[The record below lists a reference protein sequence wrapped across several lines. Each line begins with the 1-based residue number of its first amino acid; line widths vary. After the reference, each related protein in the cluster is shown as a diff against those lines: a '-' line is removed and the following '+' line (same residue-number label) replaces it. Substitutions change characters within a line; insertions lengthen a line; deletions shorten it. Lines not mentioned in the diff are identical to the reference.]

1 MFWMRNIIP
10 LLFSNWELNVLIAY
24 FLKETKA
31 KRLTLNCIFLHNTW
45 SKVEHFCIINRVF
58 VQRQLWLRNGS
69 FMEVSFA
76 TNYSYNGLHFK
87 KYGVRKWR
95 RSRLWNPRWSAELP
109 LLRNIYDY
117 PDALLE
123 MNDLFKRRLQQ
134 NTLFVSCEKGPTY
147 EPRPISYR
155 DNLVDY
161 TLRDDVTISHFFIII
176 ISCVQW

>member
-95 RSRLWNPRWSAELP
+95 RNRLWTPRWSAELS
-109 LLRNIYDY
+109 LLVYAISTIILMPYWKWTICSSEDY
-117 PDALLE
+117 NKIRYLYHVKK
-123 MNDLFKRRLQQ
+123 DL
-134 NTLFVSCEKGPTY
+134 PTNQ
-147 EPRPISYR
+147 
-155 DNLVDY
+155 DL
-161 TLRDDVTISHFFIII
+161 
-176 ISCVQW
+176 